1 MLVWDGS
8 AIAATAAER
17 SSADRLTPQHWKVPG
32 SVEVD
37 ISTATIDLRLANGET
52 DRFAAAE
59 VSEAA
64 LFAAIPWRTFGWYK
78 GQRHYSGS
86 YWAATVDNHVI
97 YESRLELSSLLM
109 ADFDV
114 SVLVPTD
121 PGSVCESRRSCF
133 LLGVSTSRVCCF
145 GGPPAGFA

>member
-1 MLVWDGS
+1 MWDGA
-8 AIAATAAER
+8 AIAATAAEQ
-17 SSADRLTPQHWKVPG
+17 SSADGLTPQHWKVPG
-32 SVEVD
+32 SLEVD
-37 ISTATIDLRLANGET
+37 IDGDHRSASANGET
-52 DRFAAAE
+52 ERFAAAE
-59 VSEAA
+59 LSEAA
-64 LFAAIPWRTFGWYK
+64 LFGAIPWRTFRWYK
-78 GQRHYSGS
+78 GQRHCSWC
-86 YWAATVDNHVI
+86 YWAATEDNTVI
-97 YESRLELSSLLM
+97 YESRFELSSLLM

>member
-1 MLVWDGS
+1 MLAWDGA
-8 AIAATAAER
+8 AIAATAPEQ
-17 SSADRLTPQHWKVPG
+17 SSTDGLTPQHWKMPG

-37 ISTATIDLRLANGET
+37 ITTAIIDLPLANGEIE
-52 DRFAAAE
+52 RFAAAE

-64 LFAAIPWRTFGWYK
+64 LLGAIPWRTFFWYK
-78 GQRHYSGS
+78 GQRHYSCC
-86 YWAATVDNHVI
+86 YWAATEDNHVI

-121 PGSVCESRRSCF
+121 PGSV
-133 LLGVSTSRVCCF
+133 
-145 GGPPAGFA
+145 